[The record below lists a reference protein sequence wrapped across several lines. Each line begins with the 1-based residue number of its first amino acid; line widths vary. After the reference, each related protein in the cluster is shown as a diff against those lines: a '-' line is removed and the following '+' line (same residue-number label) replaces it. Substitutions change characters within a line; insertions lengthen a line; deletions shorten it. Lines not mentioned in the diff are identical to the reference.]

1 MMVTVKVCYESDG
14 KPAKGKRVSL
24 GFSGLTRGV
33 SGPEFTNYSGEAH
46 FDADPGPGEV
56 YVDGKSVYK
65 GRLAGRIVVY
75 I

>member
-1 MMVTVKVCYESDG
+1 MVTVKVCYASNG
-14 KPAKGKRVSL
+14 KPAKSKRVSL

-33 SGPEFTNYSGEAH
+33 SGPEFTDFSGETH
-46 FDADPGPGEV
+46 FDANPGSGEV

-65 GRLAGRIVVY
+65 GRLSGRVVVY